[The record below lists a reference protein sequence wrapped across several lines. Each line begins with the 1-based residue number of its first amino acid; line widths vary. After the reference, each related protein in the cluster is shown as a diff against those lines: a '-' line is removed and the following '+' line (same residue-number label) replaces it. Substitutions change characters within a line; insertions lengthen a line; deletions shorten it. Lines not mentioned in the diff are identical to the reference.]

1 MPATLTVIGGDTL
14 LTASVAALL
23 RDLGHSALLERPLP
37 EASGVRVAHGPTGR
51 WMFVSAQR
59 GPDAAAAAALSEG
72 ASSALNLDSREAEI
86 VMAVR
91 ALTDGG
97 HGYVPID
104 MMRWIA
110 GEAVGRAPGQGG
122 GPLAPALTGRE
133 RDILR
138 LVSRG
143 YSNNEIAAAL
153 TISINTV
160 RTHLHTLSVKLEA
173 KSRTRMLANARALA
187 IPESFDSA
195 AAESTRNV
203 RVPA

>member
-1 MPATLTVIGGDTL
+1 MAASLLVTGGDTL

-23 RDLGHSALLERPLP
+23 RELGHSAQLDPAEL
-37 EASGVRVAHGPTGR
+37 AGSGVRVAHRTTGR
-51 WMFVSAQR
+51 WMFVSANR
-59 GPDAAAAAALSEG
+59 GPDAAAAEALSDG
-72 ASSALNLDSREAEI
+72 ASSALNVGSRQAEV

-110 GEAVGRAPGQGG
+110 GEAIGRSLSPIAG
-122 GPLAPALTGRE
+122 LAPALTGRE

-143 YSNNEIAAAL
+143 YSNSEIARAL
-153 TISINTV
+153 TISTNTV

-173 KSRTRMLANARALA
+173 TSRTKMLANARALA
-187 IPESFDSA
+187 IPESFDRA
-195 AAESTRNV
+195 AAESARDA